1 MAHAGGL
8 RNPAFRLG
16 RPADNPQDHKMKPA
30 LAAVAALFLA
40 GAAQAAPQ
48 VQAAWSRPA
57 AKGTIA
63 GGFMTL
69 ANPGR
74 KADTLVSVRSPLARD
89 VQIHQSMMHGSM
101 AMMHPVTQVA
111 IPAGGAV
118 SFAPGGYH
126 LMFLEVTRTLKVGD
140 HLPATLTFAGGAKVK
155 ASFVVGL
162 SPPAKR

>member
-1 MAHAGGL
+1 MKL
-8 RNPAFRLG
+8 PFAFV
-16 RPADNPQDHKMKPA
+16 
-30 LAAVAALFLA
+30 AAVFLA

-57 AKGTIA
+57 AKGTTA

-74 KADTLVSVRSPLARD
+74 KADTLVSVSSPLARD
-89 VQIHQSMMHGSM
+89 VRIHQSMMHGSM
-101 AMMHPVTQVA
+101 AMMQPVTEVP
-111 IPAGGAV
+111 IPAGGGV
-118 SFAPGGYH
+118 TFAPGGYH

-140 HLPATLTFAGGAKVK
+140 RLPATLTFAGGAKV
-155 ASFVVGL
+155 STTFVVRL